1 MNTYPTTAKLSIG
14 GFDIEIPITVDY
26 VQYFPVHIRTQ
37 HHTVGSLA
45 VLAPKPF
52 IEITAIRANFNG
64 FSVGIGKLLS
74 SEQFDALEDQILAGI
89 CL

>member
-1 MNTYPTTAKLSIG
+1 MNTYPTTAKLVIG

-26 VQYFPVHIRTQ
+26 TRRSSARTY
-37 HHTVGSLA
+37 VYSGSAIGFLPA
-45 VLAPKPF
+45 DPF
-52 IEITAIRANFNG
+52 IEITAVQANFNG
-64 FSVGIGKLLS
+64 VVIGIGKLLS